1 MHAYQVAR
9 YKQDLTLSDLAE
21 PSVGSGDVLIRVQAA
36 SLNQLDEKVRLGE
49 FKQLLSYKPPFTLG
63 HDAAGTVLAVGSDV
77 TRFKVGDEVFCRPRD
92 GRIGTFAEQI
102 SVDQSD
108 VALRPT
114 SITVTEAASL
124 PLVALTAWQALVE
137 RGQVRPGHKV
147 LIHAGSGGV
156 GTIAIQL
163 ARHLGAY
170 VATTASARNADFLTE
185 LGADLVID
193 YASDRF
199 EDKVS
204 GYDLVIDNLGQ
215 VSVLRSLT
223 VLKPG
228 GAVIGLAGPPT
239 PSYASAAG
247 ANPLV
252 RTAITALSSRVR
264 RAAKSLGVTYEFL
277 FMHASGEQLQQIAT
291 LVDDGVIRPVLGKTI
306 AFTDLPQ
313 ALGRVGSDGVRGKT
327 VMIVPW
333 PGPGN
338 HPSTN
343 HTYRGE
349 PS

>member
-1 MHAYQVAR
+1 VFGAR
-9 YKQDLTLSDLAE
+9 
-21 PSVGSGDVLIRVQAA
+21 
-36 SLNQLDEKVRLGE
+36 
-49 FKQLLSYKPPFTLG
+49 
-63 HDAAGTVLAVGSDV
+63 
-77 TRFKVGDEVFCRPRD
+77 RPRD

-108 VALRPT
+108 VALRPAN
-114 SITVTEAASL
+114 ITVTEAASL

-170 VATTASARNADFLTE
+170 VATTASARNADFLTL

-193 YASDRF
+193 YAAERF
-199 EDKVS
+199 EDKVR

-215 VSVLRSLT
+215 ESVLRSLT

-252 RTAITALSSRVR
+252 RTAITALSSKVR
-264 RAAKSLGVTYEFL
+264 RKAKTLGVTYEFL
-277 FMHASGEQLQQIAT
+277 FMHASGDQLQQMRRWSTTASS
-291 LVDDGVIRPVLGKTI
+291 VPCSVRPSRPPTCRRHWVESAPT
-306 AFTDLPQ
+306 AC
-313 ALGRVGSDGVRGKT
+313 AARRS
-327 VMIVPW
+327 
-333 PGPGN
+333 
-338 HPSTN
+338 
-343 HTYRGE
+343 
-349 PS
+349 